1 MAVIQISRIQVRRG
15 QKNQGSG
22 IPQLA
27 SGELGWAMD
36 SQELYIGNGAVSE
49 GAPAVGNTKVLT
61 EHDNLFTLIDTYQYK
76 DGENMQTGASINS
89 PTRRTL
95 QSKLDDRVSVAS
107 FGAVGDG
114 TDQTVALQRAIDQL
128 YLNETTKGTELS
140 RVTLHVEP
148 GVYRISNSLKVPPY
162 ATIVGAGSDKT
173 IFEQTG
179 DFPVFQTVNST
190 SEPGTYADDSTS
202 TTLNQAQKITIKG
215 LTLDSVATS
224 SVMLL
229 QSCKDSH
236 FEDLKVKGY
245 WETGD
250 AIDTTIG
257 GIELKSLSSVV
268 TCQNNSFK
276 NIEFVALDAGVISN
290 FDIQNN
296 IWEHCIFRDLGHG
309 ILLGEDSVL
318 GSPGQAT
325 GPIRNKIHNCKF
337 EDIDRHGIWI
347 ENGYENNSNNNR
359 FNSVGNVGGTE
370 ANAQYSVIRSR
381 QANNNSTNDM
391 FSRTADLSYGQSF
404 IETEPYVSEIQ
415 GPVNASLGGF
425 HRLNL
430 NQRNTYI
437 TLFRLPGDL
446 TRNYR
451 VDYNYKSSQVDATR
465 TGTLEIVLN
474 KTTDEISVI
483 DDFTYLGNNSYETNL
498 DFEVELLDID
508 TNSVYDTL
516 AVKVKNITASDDAT
530 LSFNIN
536 IQSD

>member
-27 SGELGWAMD
+27 SGEIGWAMD
-36 SQELYIGNGAVSE
+36 SQELFIGNGAVSE

-76 DGENMQTGASINS
+76 AGDNVQTGASVNS
-89 PTRRTL
+89 PTKRTL
-95 QSKLDDRVSVAS
+95 QAKLDDRVSVAS

-128 YLNETTKGTELS
+128 YLNETTKGTEES
-140 RVTLHVEP
+140 RVILHVEP

-173 IFEQTG
+173 VFEQTG
-179 DFPVFQTVNST
+179 DFPVFLTVNST
-190 SEPGTYADDSTS
+190 SEPGSYSDDSSS
-202 TTLNQAQKITIKG
+202 TTLNQAQRITIKG

-229 QSCKDSH
+229 QSCKDSL
-236 FEDLKVKGY
+236 FQDLKIKGY

-250 AIDTTIG
+250 SIDTTIG
-257 GIELKSLSSVV
+257 GIELKSLSTAV
-268 TCQNNSFK
+268 TCENNTFSQ
-276 NIEFVALDAGVISN
+276 IEFTGLDAAVVSN
-290 FDIQNN
+290 FDVKNN
-296 IWEHCIFRDLGHG
+296 TFSACHFKNLGHAV
-309 ILLGEDSVL
+309 LFGENSVL
-318 GSPGQAT
+318 GSQGQAT
-325 GPIRNKIHNCKF
+325 GPTLNSIENCIF

-347 ENGYENNSNNNR
+347 ENGYDNSSTNNR
-359 FNSVGNVGGTE
+359 FESVGNVGGTE
-370 ANAQYSVIRSR
+370 ANAQYAVIRSR
-381 QANNNSTNDM
+381 QANNTSTNDK
-391 FSRTADLSYGQSF
+391 FSRTADLSFGQDF
-404 IETEPYVSEIQ
+404 IETAPYVSEIQ
-415 GPVNASLGGF
+415 GPVNSTLGGF
-425 HRLNL
+425 HRLTV

-446 TRNYR
+446 TRNYK
-451 VDYNYKSSQVDATR
+451 VDYNYKSSEVDATR
-465 TGTLEIVLN
+465 KGTLEIVLN

-483 DDFTYLGNNSYETNL
+483 DDYTYLGNSSYETNF
-498 DFEVELLDID
+498 DFDVELVDID
-508 TNSVYDTL
+508 TNSVYDTIE
-516 AVKVKNITASDDAT
+516 VKLKNITSNDDGT

-536 IQSD
+536 VQSD